1 MSDGWV
7 AFLQP
12 LGWFYGFLENTFSK
26 VAGKKVQYSLVF
38 IKVFAS
44 EARLFAFLFPLKNHA
59 SILVWHGFLFPGLSF
74 SRFPGFRFYRLY
86 VFPPVLGSFCFPSCK
101 GFIFLK
107 I

>member
-1 MSDGWV
+1 
-7 AFLQP
+7 
-12 LGWFYGFLENTFSK
+12 
-26 VAGKKVQYSLVF
+26 VQYSLVF

-44 EARLFAFLFPLKNHA
+44 EARLFAFLFPQKNYA
-59 SILVWHGFLFPGLSF
+59 SILVWHGFLFPGFSFSRFPGFSF

>member
-1 MSDGWV
+1 
-7 AFLQP
+7 
-12 LGWFYGFLENTFSK
+12 
-26 VAGKKVQYSLVF
+26 VQYSLVF

-44 EARLFAFLFPLKNHA
+44 EARLFAFLFPQKNYA
-59 SILVWHGFLFPGLSF
+59 SILVWHGFLFPGFSFSRFPGFSFSRFPGLSF
-74 SRFPGFRFYRLY
+74 SRFPGLSFSRFFGFRFYRLY